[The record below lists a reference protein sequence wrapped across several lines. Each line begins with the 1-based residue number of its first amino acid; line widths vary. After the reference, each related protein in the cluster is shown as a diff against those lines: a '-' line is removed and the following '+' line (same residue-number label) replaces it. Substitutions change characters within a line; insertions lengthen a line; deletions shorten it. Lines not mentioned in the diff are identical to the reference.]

1 MCFYI
6 TSQFKP
12 LLLCLV
18 SHCSQSQLFI
28 FCTGGGN
35 QNTFFFYFPHTNAN
49 SYSHFTGG
57 TGTSDCTD
65 VTATLRMCSDAAT
78 LFCFLCLCSKTEA
91 KKLSRF
97 QLLSLQP
104 SALLLLS
111 LLFLD
116 TSCSRKR
123 KGFTENEDGIVHCT
137 VGSDLN
143 TANTCTTLKLLQSW

>member
-18 SHCSQSQLFI
+18 SHSLCLFSALREETKI
-28 FCTGGGN
+28 LLFLLSTYQCK
-35 QNTFFFYFPHTNAN
+35 H
-49 SYSHFTGG
+49 SHCHFTGG

-65 VTATLRMCSDAAT
+65 VTATLRTRSDGAT
-78 LFCFLCLCSKTEA
+78 FFSFLCLCSNTEA
-91 KKLSRF
+91 KRLSRF
-97 QLLSLQP
+97 QLLYLQP

-116 TSCSRKR
+116 ASCSRKCT
-123 KGFTENEDGIVHCT
+123 GVTENEDGIVRCT
-137 VGSDLN
+137 VVELSQNCYNLGVSF
-143 TANTCTTLKLLQSW
+143 KS